1 MNTTRFALL
10 ATAVLTLCTGLQAQ
24 SSGPIRTSTES
35 LPDGHVLVH
44 VENLSIHT
52 ITAVAVVG
60 KRVLNAGL
68 TDTSVRFFD
77 SVLSPQRGKPIV
89 LGKTAD
95 FNLFGP
101 RPSPEQTTRSVE
113 VKAVLF
119 DDGGSWG
126 DPEWISRLVNR
137 RMYVH
142 AQVVSVLSEIAG
154 MAAANASR
162 EYATQRFRE
171 DRDRMVQNG
180 RDVDEKQM
188 ANIVLTNALLTLS
201 GARRPDGSAIATQ
214 DSLSEAKSWLTVLR
228 DRVERSKPQIAH

>member
-1 MNTTRFALL
+1 M
-10 ATAVLTLCTGLQAQ
+10 
-24 SSGPIRTSTES
+24 
-35 LPDGHVLVH
+35 
-44 VENLSIHT
+44 
-52 ITAVAVVG
+52 
-60 KRVLNAGL
+60 
-68 TDTSVRFFD
+68 
-77 SVLSPQRGKPIV
+77 
-89 LGKTAD
+89 
-95 FNLFGP
+95 
-101 RPSPEQTTRSVE
+101 
-113 VKAVLF
+113 LF

-214 DSLSEAKSWLTVLR
+214 DSLSEAKSWLTALR